1 MAKTATITI
10 RVPTVLRKYCGGASE
25 LTLSAMNVRGA
36 LTELERSHPE
46 LHGRI
51 CDETGSVRRHVNVF
65 VNKEHMREQAGL
77 DTVLASGDVVTILP
91 AVSGG

>member
-10 RVPTVLRKYCGGASE
+10 RVPTVLRSYCGGAPE
-25 LTLSAMNVRGA
+25 LTFSAMNVRGA
-36 LTELERSHPE
+36 LAELERRHPA
-46 LHGRI
+46 LHGRV

-77 DTVLASGDVVTILP
+77 DTVLSTGDVITILP